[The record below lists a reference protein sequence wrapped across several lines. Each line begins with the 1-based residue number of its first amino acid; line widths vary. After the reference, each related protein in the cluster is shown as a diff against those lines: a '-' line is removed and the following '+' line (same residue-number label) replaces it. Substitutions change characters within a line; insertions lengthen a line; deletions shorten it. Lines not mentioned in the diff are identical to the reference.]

1 MKLKTAKKQNSAQ
14 GFDEILAPSAP
25 TSAKTAWALIG
36 AAFVFSVL
44 ARLYWV
50 FWAGEYPEFFWNGE
64 LMINTNDGY
73 VFAEGARD
81 MLAGFHQPNDLSF
94 YGSSLST
101 LTYWIVKI
109 LGVKI
114 ETAMLYLSVAAS
126 SLIVAPVMLIALEYR
141 ATAAG
146 FVAALL
152 ASVANSYYN
161 RTMAGYYDTDMLTI
175 VLPVFALW
183 GLIRVC
189 ERGRLK
195 FSAPEGE
202 RSDQSGARS
211 AKISLI
217 IAPVSTLV
225 YFWWYPSSSFS
236 LSAAITG
243 LFLVYTLVFGRKNAL
258 FYAQLAMLL
267 IAISGALIWLK
278 ILLIGGF
285 YAAILTRDSVLK
297 FKPVLAALVASF
309 GIFAF
314 YGGLNPIIFQVKF
327 YLLRATPDS
336 ISAGFHYFNV
346 NQTIQES
353 GIVDFTL
360 FCERISGHV
369 LIFAIS
375 LAGVIFL
382 CFKRRSFALN
392 LAMLALGFLALKGG
406 LRFTIYAVPAMAL
419 GFGYAALSAV
429 NFLKLKGAAS
439 YAIYA
444 LVVVLALAAPLK
456 HIYDYKATPVF
467 TQNEVA
473 ILDRLKSIAGR
484 EDYAL
489 AWWDYGYGI
498 RYYSDVKTLI
508 DGGKHLGADN
518 YAVSFALGEN
528 QTRSANMARLDVEYT
543 ERNFNEKFGEILPKI
558 LADTGAGDIDEFLAS
573 LGSKDFA
580 PLRKT
585 REIYYYLPYRMINIF
600 PPVLQFS
607 RLNLKDGAE
616 LKGGLFYASNK
627 ISNSG
632 GRIVAGSGFSVS
644 GDLKNLFYG
653 GSKFALNTFYDV
665 SGEPGALKID
675 EYKNDANS
683 QFYAILLRQYGKM
696 VILDED
702 AINSAFVQLFMLE
715 RFDSE
720 LFEPVILENEAKI
733 YRLKR

>member
-1 MKLKTAKKQNSAQ
+1 MKLKTAKKQNLAQ
-14 GFDEILAPSAP
+14 GFDEILAP
-25 TSAKTAWALIG
+25 TSAKTAWALIS
-36 AAFVFSVL
+36 AAFIFSVL

-141 ATAAG
+141 AAAAG

-175 VLPVFALW
+175 VLPVFAVW

-202 RSDQSGARS
+202 RS

-243 LFLVYTLVFGRKNAL
+243 LFLVYTLVFERKNAL

-309 GIFAF
+309 GVFAF

-336 ISAGFHYFNV
+336 VSAGFNYFNV

-369 LIFAIS
+369 LIFSIS

-419 GFGYAALSAV
+419 GFSYVALSAV

-439 YAIYA
+439 YALYA
-444 LVVVLALAAPLK
+444 LAAVLALAAPLK

-558 LADTGAGDIDEFLAS
+558 LADTGAGDIDEFLVS
-573 LGSKDFA
+573 LESKDFVL
-580 PLRKT
+580 PRKT

-600 PPVLQFS
+600 PTVLQFS

-644 GDLKNLFYG
+644 GDLKNLFY
-653 GSKFALNTFYDV
+653 DV

-702 AINSAFVQLFMLE
+702 TLNSAFVQLFMFE